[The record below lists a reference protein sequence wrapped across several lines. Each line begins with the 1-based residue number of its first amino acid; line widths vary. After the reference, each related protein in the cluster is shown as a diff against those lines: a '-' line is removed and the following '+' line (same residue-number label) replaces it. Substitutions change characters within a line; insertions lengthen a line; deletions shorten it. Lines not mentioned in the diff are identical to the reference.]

1 MTKKTFVGFGF
12 GPIQSGLFLLEAQA
26 GGNFGRFVI
35 AEVDKALVA
44 AVRSNGGRVTVNVAH
59 RDRVE
64 QRVLEEVELY
74 DPAEPADRETLL
86 DAIAASDEL
95 ATSLPSVKFYD
106 VGAHC
111 VGANETTSVAATIA
125 AGLARRKAPK
135 PTIIYTAENN
145 NHAAEILE
153 QAMLKHAV
161 PLSLEGVQLLN
172 TVIGKMSGVI
182 TEPDVM
188 ARLGLATM
196 TPATATIP
204 SPKAILV
211 EAFNRILISRVTLP
225 GFRRGIACFQE
236 KADLLPFEE
245 AKLFGH
251 NAIHAMMAYL
261 ADARGLTVMSQTA
274 ADPWIMEQARRAF
287 LDESGAALIR
297 KHGHLGDTLFTPAGY
312 EAYADDL
319 LERIVCPFLNDLV
332 ERVGR
337 DHLRKLAYDDRLYGT
352 MHLALEQGVTPTAL
366 ALGAAAGVLSLIKR
380 QATITPLPPALP
392 KTIDELTPAS
402 LRAVLTQLWS
412 DKTGPHAEQMIELT
426 WQALATLR

>member
-1 MTKKTFVGFGF
+1 MSKKVFVGFGF
-12 GPIQSGLFLLEAQA
+12 GPIQSGLFVLEAYES
-26 GGNFGRFVI
+26 GNFGRFVI
-35 AEVDKALVA
+35 AEVDKSLVA
-44 AVRSNGGRVTVNVAH
+44 AVRSNGGRVMVNVAKS
-59 RDRVE
+59 DRVE
-64 QRVLEEVELY
+64 QHVLEGVELY
-74 DPAEPADRETLL
+74 DPAAPADRETLL
-86 DAIAASDEL
+86 DAIAESDEL

-106 VGAHC
+106 LGA
-111 VGANETTSVAATIA
+111 TSVAANIA
-125 AGLARRKAPK
+125 AGLARRKTPK

-145 NHAAEILE
+145 NHASEILE
-153 QAMLKHAV
+153 QALLKHAA

-188 ARLGLATM
+188 ARLGLVTM
-196 TPATATIP
+196 TPATEANP
-204 SPKAILV
+204 APKAVLV
-211 EAFNRILISRVTLP
+211 EAFNRILISRVALP
-225 GFRRGIACFQE
+225 GFGRGIECFIE

-274 ADPWIMEQARRAF
+274 ADPWIMERAKRAF

-297 KHGHLGDTLFTPAGY
+297 KHGHLGDALFTPAGY
-312 EAYADDL
+312 EAYAADL

-337 DHLRKLAYDDRLYGT
+337 DHLRKLAYDDRLFGT
-352 MHLALEQGVTPTAL
+352 MHLALEQGIEPTML

-380 QATITPLPPALP
+380 QASISPLPADLP
-392 KTIDELTPAS
+392 RTADELTAAS
-402 LRAVLTQLWS
+402 LRAVLTHLWA
-412 DKTGPHAEQMIELT
+412 DKTGPHAERMIELT
-426 WQALATLR
+426 WQAMAALRG

>member
-44 AVRSNGGRVTVNVAH
+44 AVRANGGRVTVNVAH
-59 RDRVE
+59 KDRVQ
-64 QRVLEEVELY
+64 QRVLEGVELY
-74 DPAEPADRETLL
+74 DPADPADRETLL

-106 VGAHC
+106 MGQ
-111 VGANETTSVAATIA
+111 TSVAANIA
-125 AGLARRKAPK
+125 AGLARRKSPK
-135 PTIIYTAENN
+135 PTIMYTAENN
-145 NHAAEILE
+145 NHANEILE
-153 QAMLKHAV
+153 QALLKHAA
-161 PLSLEGVQLLN
+161 PMSLEGVQVLN

-182 TEPDVM
+182 VEPDVM

-196 TPATATIP
+196 TPATE
-204 SPKAILV
+204 KAVLV
-211 EAFNRILISRVTLP
+211 EAFNRILISRIALP
-225 GFRRGIACFQE
+225 GFRRGIECFIE
-236 KADLLPFEE
+236 KTDLVPFEE

-261 ADARGLTVMSQTA
+261 ADARALTVMSQTA
-274 ADPWIMEQARRAF
+274 DDPWIMAKARQAF
-287 LDESGAALIR
+287 LDESGAALVR
-297 KHGHLGDTLFTPAGY
+297 KYSHLGDPLFTPAGY

-352 MHLALEQGVTPTAL
+352 MYLALEQGITPTAL
-366 ALGAAAGVLSLIKR
+366 ALGAAAGVRSLIAR
-380 QATITPLPPALP
+380 QATIRPLPPDLP
-392 KTIDELTPAS
+392 KTADELTPAS
-402 LRAVLTQLWS
+402 LRSVLTWLWR
-412 DKTGPHAEQMIELT
+412 DKTGPHADTMIELT
-426 WQALATLR
+426 WQAMASLR